1 MRDNMRPVSSICLP
15 ISGSSWYCLS
25 LSESRKQRVRALTW
39 LAFSWSTDR
48 ASIACKLVFVK
59 LDDFLSTQRVD
70 YWQLFLI
77 VIALL
82 KRSFFYDYHGGN
94 KVYCLNEV
102 TNHHSSRHSTQYTD
116 EEKLSGEWNRI
127 LTWERNLLTRLDGW
141 CGKEFPFLFFR
152 NLNLSDIFNWNR
164 NYSIHLVFSADTKG
178 KYLNILLFARKFIY
192 KRIHQ
197 KFILP
202 NYCEWSLKMF
212 ALCLF
217 VLASG
222 TTTRNSQKL
231 VSAQRGIFHWLKSSS
246 RSGNFFE

>member
-1 MRDNMRPVSSICLP
+1 MIITGVIKF
-15 ISGSSWYCLS
+15 I
-25 LSESRKQRVRALTW
+25 V
-39 LAFSWSTDR
+39 WSD
-48 ASIACKLVFVK
+48 
-59 LDDFLSTQRVD
+59 
-70 YWQLFLI
+70 
-77 VIALL
+77 
-82 KRSFFYDYHGGN
+82 H
-94 KVYCLNEV
+94 
-102 TNHHSSRHSTQYTD
+102 HHSSRHSTQRR
-116 EEKLSGEWNRI
+116 KSCQWNKI

-178 KYLNILLFARKFIY
+178 KKLNILLFARKFIY

-231 VSAQRGIFHWLKSSS
+231 VSAQRGIFHWLKKL
-246 RSGNFFE
+246 SGNFFE